1 MSEVKRIGSQLK
13 RAFAGQAWHGP
24 SLQELL
30 ADVTFEQ
37 AAARPFPNI
46 HSIWELVL
54 HLEAWTRTVTQCLEG
69 QIMPEQL
76 PMEENWPQGESASE
90 TAWRGALAKLEN
102 GQRKLRDALRNLTDE
117 KLEQIVPGRPYSF
130 YFMLHGTIQHIL
142 YHAGQI
148 ALLKKV
154 LN

>member
-54 HLEAWTRTVTQCLEG
+54 HLEAWARTVTQCLEG

-76 PMEENWPQGESASE
+76 PLEENWPPGESASE
-90 TAWRGALAKLEN
+90 TGWRDALAKLEN
-102 GQRKLRDALRNLTDE
+102 GQRQLRDELRNLTDE

-148 ALLKKV
+148 ALLKKA